1 MYTLKHDVRQ
11 HMLSAVAESLG
22 IPSNVRIQMA
32 KWFEDYS
39 AYRTC
44 LKTLSTNENGQC
56 VIQMSPSASVEQAQ
70 WSHSSVAFFGLVE
83 DLAFREDYDTVLRVA
98 ARSCKAPA
106 DVLTYESVK
115 AKLDMIKSQIKQEM
129 AERERVATTTTADS
143 STSTTEA
150 AATEQAASDTTPNL
164 NNVDDNE
171 PTHMKDARRLCQSRL
186 FTIVEP
192 ESQVEFQQA
201 FNGSAVARL
210 RGTDDAE
217 YYGVTEAAL
226 IQVHVVIYYQVT

>member
-1 MYTLKHDVRQ
+1 MV
-11 HMLSAVAESLG
+11 
-22 IPSNVRIQMA
+22 
-32 KWFEDYS
+32 
-39 AYRTC
+39 
-44 LKTLSTNENGQC
+44 
-56 VIQMSPSASVEQAQ
+56 
-70 WSHSSVAFFGLVE
+70 
-83 DLAFREDYDTVLRVA
+83 
-98 ARSCKAPA
+98 
-106 DVLTYESVK
+106 
-115 AKLDMIKSQIKQEM
+115 
-129 AERERVATTTTADS
+129 ERERVATTTTADS

-150 AATEQAASDTTPNL
+150 AATGQAAADTTPNL